1 MKNKPKDVKYCNVSK
16 GIIQMAEP
24 LINNKMLNLF
34 SHYILERYRVHVNK
48 DVLKKDKPWTED
60 KILQQFKFT
69 NVRREHDR
77 ETKWVIE
84 NIVENDDLIYEDKLL
99 NIILFR
105 LFNKHETLDL
115 IGAPIAFIEEF
126 HGDFDFES
134 YRVIFEDYCDYD
146 PKYSFFTGAFFTTGM
161 KQGIQSCLPEKE
173 DNSCMR
179 VMKFLGYLIEDN
191 IIEKIIACDTQS
203 DVFDLLRNYGGIGDF
218 LAYQIFV
225 DFTYIPIFP
234 FSENEFTVAGPGCRK
249 GINELFVLKD
259 GMNYEECI
267 FYIRDNWHQLMEDVI
282 KENQFFPEKEMVD
295 CEQYDRCMNVMSI
308 ENCFCEFSKY
318 VRAYTGKRRPRK
330 KYNGT

>member
-16 GIIQMAEP
+16 GIIQMADP
-24 LINNKMLNLF
+24 LINTEMLNLF
-34 SHYILERYRVHVNK
+34 SHYILERYRVHINK
-48 DVLKKDKPWTED
+48 DVLKKDKPWTKD

-105 LFNKHETLDL
+105 LFNKHETLKL
-115 IGAPIAFIEEF
+115 IGAPIQFSCEN
-126 HGDFDFES
+126 FDPEK
-134 YRVIFEDYCDYD
+134 YRTIFKKYQRSH
-146 PKYSFFTGAFFTTGM
+146 PKYVFFTGAFNTGGM
-161 KQGIQSCLPEKE
+161 KNALQYYLPENE
-173 DNSCMR
+173 NNMCMR
-179 VMKFLGYLIEDN
+179 VINFLKYLIEDN
-191 IIEKIIACDTQS
+191 IIYKINTCNTQY
-203 DVFDLLRNYGGIGDF
+203 DVFDLLKGYKGIGDF

-225 DFTYIPIFP
+225 DFTYIPQFP
-234 FSENEFTVAGPGCRK
+234 FSENEFTVVGPGCKK
-249 GINELFVLKD
+249 GIDELFVIKD

-267 FYIRDNWHQLMEDVI
+267 FYIRDNWYRLMEDVM
-282 KENQFFPEKEMVD
+282 KENQFYPEKEMVD
-295 CEQYDRCMNVMSI
+295 CKQYDRCMNVMSI

-318 VRAYTGKRRPRK
+318 VRVYMGKGRIR

>member
-16 GIIQMAEP
+16 GIIQMADP
-24 LINNKMLNLF
+24 LINTEMLNLF
-34 SHYILERYRVHVNK
+34 SHYILERYRVHVSK

-84 NIVENDDLIYEDKLL
+84 NIIENDDLIYEDKLL

-146 PKYSFFTGAFFTTGM
+146 PKYSFFTGAFNTGGM
-161 KQGIQSCLPEKE
+161 KKTLQYYLPENE
-173 DNSCMR
+173 DNMCMR
-179 VMKFLGYLIEDN
+179 VMKFLGHLIDIN
-191 IIEKIIACDTQS
+191 ITEKILACRTQYN
-203 DVFDLLRNYGGIGDF
+203 VFDLLRSYKGIGDF

-225 DFTYIPIFP
+225 DFTYIPEFP
-234 FSENEFTVAGPGCRK
+234 FSENEFTIAGLGCRK
-249 GINELFVLKD
+249 GIDEVFVAKD

-267 FYIRDNWHQLMEDVI
+267 FYMRDNWYKLMEHI
-282 KENQFFPEKEMVD
+282 IEKNWFFPEKEMVD
-295 CEQYDRCMNVMSI
+295 CEQHDRCMNVMSI

-318 VRAYTGKRRPRK
+318 VRAYMGKGRIR